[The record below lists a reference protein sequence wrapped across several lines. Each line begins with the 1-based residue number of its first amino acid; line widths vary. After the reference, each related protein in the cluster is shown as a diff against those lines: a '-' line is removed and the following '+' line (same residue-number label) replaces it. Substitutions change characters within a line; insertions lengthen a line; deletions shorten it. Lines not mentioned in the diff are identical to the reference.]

1 VYDQEVMALVNIKN
15 ELMSIGQVARAAGV
29 ATTTLRYYEREGVLI
44 PTGRSAAGYRL
55 YDGQAVE
62 QLTFIRS
69 AQAVGFTL
77 EDIHMLLDLDGAQKS
92 NNKKEVQALIEKRLV
107 DVEQKMNDLK
117 RVSAALRN
125 AREKCL
131 QADGAC
137 PVIKELRTQG
147 KKKKTCSEVKS
158 CNQ

>member
-1 VYDQEVMALVNIKN
+1 MVNIKN

-44 PTGRSAAGYRL
+44 PTGRSEAGYRL
-55 YDGQAVE
+55 YDQRAVE
-62 QLTFIRS
+62 QLAFIRS

-77 EDIHMLLDLDGAQKS
+77 EDIHMLLNLDGAQKS
-92 NNKKEVQALIEKRLV
+92 KKKDVQALIEKRLV

-117 RVSAALRN
+117 RVSTALRN

-131 QADGAC
+131 RSDGAC
-137 PVIKELRTQG
+137 PVIKDLRIHG
-147 KKKKTCSEVKS
+147 KKKTSSEVNHATSKK
-158 CNQ
+158 

>member
-1 VYDQEVMALVNIKN
+1 MANTRKA
-15 ELMSIGQVARAAGV
+15 LMSIGQIARAGGV

-44 PTGRSAAGYRL
+44 PTGRSQAGYRL
-55 YDGQAVE
+55 YDRRAIE
-62 QLTFIRS
+62 ELAFIRS

-77 EDIHMLLDLDGAQKS
+77 EDIHMLLNLDGTQKTS
-92 NNKKEVQALIEKRLV
+92 KKKDVQALIEKRLV

-131 QADGAC
+131 RADGAC
-137 PVIKELRTQG
+137 PVIKDLRTQS
-147 KKKKTCSEVKS
+147 KKKKTCSGEES
-158 CNQ
+158 CNPKNSSR